1 QKTDAKQTNRS
12 LMLSPLATVNTK
24 PQLEIFAD
32 DVKCTHGATVGQL
45 RDEEI
50 FYLRSRGMSEDT
62 ARQLLTYG
70 FANEIVEKI
79 RVEPVRAFLDRLQT
93 ATLHTSFVSEG

>member
-1 QKTDAKQTNRS
+1 
-12 LMLSPLATVNTK
+12 MLSPLATVNTK

-70 FANEIVEKI
+70 FANDIVEKI
-79 RVEPVRAFLDRLQT
+79 RVEPVRAFLDRVQM